1 MSWPLSGWR
10 RAAPQSFRRQIVVV
24 FVLGFSLLIAAVAAY
39 SVINQRHS
47 LYRENHRAV
56 LGLSQSLAVSAR
68 PWMLAND
75 VVGLQEVIAS
85 FQRYPALRHAMV
97 VSPQGR
103 VLAHS
108 DASKVGL
115 YLVDAHSLRQ
125 LGPLAPGV
133 ATDARVLANDDG
145 VLDVATPVMIEAR
158 HIGWAR
164 VALGREGIAA
174 DLRRSSWNNAAF
186 VVLAMGLALLAA
198 RWVAQRLGQGINELV
213 QVTQQVRDGQTSVR
227 ATLPAHTHHEISRL
241 ADSFNRMLD
250 ALQASKQA
258 QRDAAR
264 YSRSL
269 IEAHLDPLLVI
280 GPDGTLTD
288 TNPAAEA
295 ATGCARAALLGS
307 DFSQHFTEPER
318 ARSLHTRALA
328 QGAVVDWP
336 LSMHHHDGHISDH
349 LFNAT
354 VFGNADGVV
363 LGVLAVGRDITERQ
377 RHEAELRR
385 YKDHLE
391 EEVQQRTAD
400 LVLARN
406 AAEAANQAKSAFL
419 ANMSHELRTPLNAIL
434 GFSNLIRHDPLLPE
448 AMRPQLDIINRSG
461 EHLLTL
467 INDVLDM
474 AKIEAGR
481 VQLQHVPFDLGGLVR
496 DVIDM
501 MQIRAQE
508 KGLRLLIDQ
517 SSSFPRY
524 IVGDEPRL
532 RQVLINLLGNAVKF
546 TQQGGVAIRLGTLA
560 QQPAR
565 LVIEVEDSGPGIAPE
580 DQARIFQPFVQLG
593 EQGINKGTGLGL
605 AITQQFAQLMQGSI
619 SLDSQLGRGSVF
631 RLELPLQTASEG
643 DIARP
648 ANGPA
653 HGTVLGLEA
662 GQPTYRILVVE
673 DQRDN
678 QLLLSKL
685 LQDAG
690 FACQIADNGL
700 EGVRL
705 FQQWAPH
712 FIWMD
717 HRMPVMDGVEATRRI
732 RQLPHGREVRIVAVT
747 ASALQEQRDELL
759 AAGMDDF
766 VRKPYRSSEIYD
778 CMAKHLGVRYR
789 YEASG
794 AATPGSATHPPLTPA
809 TLAPLPAALR
819 QQLQAALESLDSA
832 AIDAALHAV
841 RQHDATL
848 HQTLAPL
855 VDNFDYPTIL
865 NALNALT

>member
-1 MSWPLSGWR
+1 MKTAAWRMS
-10 RAAPQSFRRQIVVV
+10 AAQSFKHQIVVV
-24 FVLGFSLLIAAVAAY
+24 FVLGLSLLIAAVAAY
-39 SVINQRHS
+39 SVTSQRS
-47 LYRENHRAV
+47 NLYRENHRAV
-56 LGLSQSLAVSAR
+56 MGLAQSLAVSAR
-68 PWMLAND
+68 PWVLAND

-85 FQRYPALRHAMV
+85 FQSYPALRHAMV

-108 DASKVGL
+108 DASKIGL
-115 YLVDAHSLRQ
+115 FLVDTTSLQ
-125 LGPLAPGV
+125 HLGPLQPNQ
-133 ATDARVLANDDG
+133 ATTPHILADNDD
-145 VLDVATPVMIEAR
+145 VLDVAVPVLIETR
-158 HIGWAR
+158 HVGWAR
-164 VALGREGIAA
+164 VALGRDSIAT
-174 DLRRSSWNNAAF
+174 DLRQATYYNAAF
-186 VVLAMGLALLAA
+186 VLLAMTLALLAA
-198 RWVAQRLGQGINELV
+198 RWIAQRLGAGINELV
-213 QVTQQVRDGQTSVR
+213 QVTEQVRDGHMDVR
-227 ATLPAHTHHEISRL
+227 ATPNVRAHHEIQHL

-264 YSRSL
+264 YSNSL

-280 GPDGTLTD
+280 GLDGRLTD
-288 TNPAAEA
+288 VNPAAEA
-295 ATGCARAALLGS
+295 ATGHTRATLLGS
-307 DFSQHFTEPER
+307 DFSQHFTTPER
-318 ARSLHTRALA
+318 ARSLHNRVLTPMS
-328 QGAVVDWP
+328 VVDWP
-336 LSMHHHDGHISDH
+336 LSIQHRDGHVTDH

-354 VFGNADGVV
+354 VFRNAEGVV

-448 AMRPQLDIINRSG
+448 PMRPHLDIINRSG

-481 VQLQHVPFDLGGLVR
+481 VQLQQVPFDLGGLVR

-546 TQQGGVAIRLGTLA
+546 TPQGGVAIRLGTSHH
-560 QQPAR
+560 QPPH
-565 LVIEVEDSGPGIAPE
+565 LVIEVEDSGPGIAPA
-580 DQARIFQPFVQLG
+580 DQERIFLPFVQLG

-605 AITQQFAQLMQGSI
+605 AITRQFVQLMKGSI
-619 SLDSQLGRGSVF
+619 GLDSQPGRGSIF
-631 RLELPLQTASEG
+631 RIDLPLQTASET
-643 DIARP
+643 DLMRP
-648 ANGPA
+648 TSGPS
-653 HGTVLGLEA
+653 HGLVLGLES
-662 GQPTYRILVVE
+662 GQPLYRVLVVE

-678 QLLLSKL
+678 QLLLSRL
-685 LQDAG
+685 LETVG
-690 FACQIADNGL
+690 FACKIAENGL

-705 FQQWAPH
+705 FQEWQPH
-712 FIWMD
+712 FVWMD
-717 HRMPVMDGVEATRRI
+717 HRMPVMDGVEATRHI
-732 RQLPHGREVRIVAVT
+732 RQLPHGHEVKIVAVT

-766 VRKPYRSSEIYD
+766 VRKPYRSNEIYD
-778 CMAKHLGVRYR
+778 CMAKHLGVRYI
-789 YEASG
+789 YETTGNGSTG
-794 AATPGSATHPPLTPA
+794 AAASAPLTPDMLGRLPTA
-809 TLAPLPAALR
+809 TR
-819 QQLQAALESLDSA
+819 QQLRQALESLDSNAIA
-832 AIDAALHAV
+832 AALQTVQQQDAALCRA
-841 RQHDATL
+841 L
-848 HQTLAPL
+848 SSL